1 MIGGKFIR
9 FLNFVLVNKFGY
21 ELVLLFWKYI
31 GILYYFEYFNIFYFF
46 YLQLSKNLLFW

>member
-31 GILYYFEYFNIFYFF
+31 GILYYNIFYFF
-46 YLQLSKNLLFW
+46 YLQLSKKLLFW